1 MPEPCQDFEW
11 LLQPVLAKL
20 SLQLG
25 TAQVSSLSRHYG
37 LLQRWNRHMNLTS
50 IRAPQQIVERHFGE
64 ALHLAKVMGEA
75 KNLVDVGSGAGF
87 PGLPFAVAR
96 PDVEVTLVESA
107 SKKATFLREV
117 SRPLGNVCVY
127 HGRVEDLQERFEWS
141 TTRAV
146 ALPDVLPHLLRISTQ
161 LALLVSREEAAR
173 LEQDGRFVWEGC
185 VSVPWGEQRVILM
198 GRACPG
204 A

>member
-1 MPEPCQDFEW
+1 
-11 LLQPVLAKL
+11 
-20 SLQLG
+20 
-25 TAQVSSLSRHYG
+25 
-37 LLQRWNRHMNLTS
+37 
-50 IRAPQQIVERHFGE
+50 
-64 ALHLAKVMGEA
+64 MGEA

-96 PDVEVTLVESA
+96 PDVEVTLVESV

-117 SRPLGNVCVY
+117 SRLLGNVCVY

-173 LEQDGRFVWEGC
+173 LEQDRRFVWEGC